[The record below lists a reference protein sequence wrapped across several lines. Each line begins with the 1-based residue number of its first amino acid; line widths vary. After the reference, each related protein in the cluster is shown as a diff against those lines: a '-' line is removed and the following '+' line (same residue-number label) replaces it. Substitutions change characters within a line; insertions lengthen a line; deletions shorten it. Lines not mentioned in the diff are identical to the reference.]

1 MIDTKAGCCF
11 GTALC
16 NCDNLTERKFRLWIF
31 TVLCL
36 CSRTGGRS
44 VWRTSPPWPVCSGR
58 AGLRLFAPVPMRAVP
73 SSEHWR
79 AERWDAGNSVLIF
92 IIFAE
97 TEELFDE
104 EYKFYMQNEN
114 KSMQTII
121 SSCCSSCMN
130 DTAAIFIFFFA
141 STRQQMCAGVCSAQ
155 RQKST
160 SFYTEWPWPEAVST
174 DTSSASTWCPN
185 TSEWNLL
192 SWKRFSFF
200 FVTLFTSDAPTKPYL
215 FIQLLH
221 IELRWTSKWT

>member
-79 AERWDAGNSVLIF
+79 AERWDAGNLIF

-130 DTAAIFIFFFA
+130 DTAAIFFFFLPPPGSRCVQAFVPLSVRKAPA
-141 STRQQMCAGVCSAQ
+141 SIPNGHDRRRYRQTPLLPLRGVQIPRSGISFLERGLVFSLSLYLHQMHPQNRICLFS
-155 RQKST
+155 
-160 SFYTEWPWPEAVST
+160 YYI
-174 DTSSASTWCPN
+174 SS
-185 TSEWNLL
+185 
-192 SWKRFSFF
+192 
-200 FVTLFTSDAPTKPYL
+200 
-215 FIQLLH
+215 
-221 IELRWTSKWT
+221 